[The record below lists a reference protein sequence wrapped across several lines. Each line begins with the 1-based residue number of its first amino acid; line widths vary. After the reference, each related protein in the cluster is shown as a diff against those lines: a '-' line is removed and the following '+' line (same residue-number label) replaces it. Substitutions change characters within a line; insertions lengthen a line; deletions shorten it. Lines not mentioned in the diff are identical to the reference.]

1 MWSKGAPLFVLKRAK
16 APICRVSVDIR
27 TTVVL
32 KSVGAYSSVPVPVR
46 DKEGSVTMPH
56 RIETAKQ
63 IVVGTKQTL
72 KALQNGTA
80 SLVYVAEDAEERVV
94 SPVKRLGAEKGI
106 PIVPVATMAE
116 LGRLCRI
123 DVGAAAVAIIA
134 PKSASA

>member
-1 MWSKGAPLFVLKRAK
+1 
-16 APICRVSVDIR
+16 
-27 TTVVL
+27 
-32 KSVGAYSSVPVPVR
+32 
-46 DKEGSVTMPH
+46 MPH

-106 PIVPVATMAE
+106 RLYRLLRWQSSAACVAST
-116 LGRLCRI
+116 
-123 DVGAAAVAIIA
+123 
-134 PKSASA
+134 SARRGSHHRSEVCQRDGLLIQ

>member
-1 MWSKGAPLFVLKRAK
+1 
-16 APICRVSVDIR
+16 
-27 TTVVL
+27 
-32 KSVGAYSSVPVPVR
+32 
-46 DKEGSVTMPH
+46 MPH
-56 RIETAKQ
+56 RIEPAKQ

-116 LGRLCRI
+116 LGRLWRF
-123 DVGAAAVAIIA
+123 DVGAAAVASFA